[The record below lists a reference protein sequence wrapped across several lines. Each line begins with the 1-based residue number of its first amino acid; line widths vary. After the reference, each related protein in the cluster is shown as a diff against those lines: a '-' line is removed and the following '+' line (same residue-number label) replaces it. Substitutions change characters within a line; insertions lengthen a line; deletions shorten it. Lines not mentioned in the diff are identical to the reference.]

1 MQRGISRHSPNQNIL
16 ISDCCFFYRTIK
28 NHKIL
33 MLFFFKFLFELF
45 YLVFNM
51 GRTVPS
57 FRPALE
63 HEIESWKNFKRAL
76 RPEDQKIFNKL
87 MNYARIHADAGSM
100 SARPMLS
107 EILFI
112 SFAVEQ
118 EKRIELLEEKV
129 KKLEELIRGKD

>member
-1 MQRGISRHSPNQNIL
+1 
-16 ISDCCFFYRTIK
+16 
-28 NHKIL
+28 
-33 MLFFFKFLFELF
+33 
-45 YLVFNM
+45 M

-63 HEIESWKNFKRAL
+63 HEIESWKDFKRAL
-76 RPEDQKIFNKL
+76 RAKEQKIFNKL

-107 EILFI
+107 EVLFL

-118 EKRIELLEEKV
+118 EKKIEILEKKVKELEETIK
-129 KKLEELIRGKD
+129 RKD

>member
-1 MQRGISRHSPNQNIL
+1 
-16 ISDCCFFYRTIK
+16 
-28 NHKIL
+28 
-33 MLFFFKFLFELF
+33 
-45 YLVFNM
+45 M

-63 HEIESWKNFKRAL
+63 HEIESWKAFKRAL
-76 RPEDQKIFNKL
+76 RPEEKRLFNKL

-107 EILFI
+107 EVLFI

-118 EKRIELLEEKV
+118 EKKIEMLEEKI
-129 KKLEELIRGKD
+129 KKLEEMIQGKD

>member
-1 MQRGISRHSPNQNIL
+1 
-16 ISDCCFFYRTIK
+16 
-28 NHKIL
+28 
-33 MLFFFKFLFELF
+33 
-45 YLVFNM
+45 M

-63 HEIESWKNFKRAL
+63 HEIESWRNFKRAL
-76 RPEDQKIFNKL
+76 RPEEQKIFNKL

-107 EILFI
+107 EVLFI

-118 EKRIELLEEKV
+118 EKRIEMLEERV
-129 KKLEELIRGKD
+129 KELEETIRGKD

>member
-1 MQRGISRHSPNQNIL
+1 
-16 ISDCCFFYRTIK
+16 
-28 NHKIL
+28 
-33 MLFFFKFLFELF
+33 MLFFFKFHFDLF
-45 YLVFNM
+45 YLVCIM

-63 HEIESWKNFKRAL
+63 HEIESWKDFKRAL
-76 RPEDQKIFNKL
+76 RAEEQEIFNKL

-107 EILFI
+107 EVLFL

-118 EKRIELLEEKV
+118 EKKIEMLEKKVYELEEMIK
-129 KKLEELIRGKD
+129 GKTKD

>member
-1 MQRGISRHSPNQNIL
+1 
-16 ISDCCFFYRTIK
+16 
-28 NHKIL
+28 
-33 MLFFFKFLFELF
+33 
-45 YLVFNM
+45 M

-76 RPEDQKIFNKL
+76 RPEEQKIFNKL

-118 EKRIELLEEKV
+118 EKRIEILEKKV
-129 KKLEELIRGKD
+129 EELENMVRGKE

>member
-1 MQRGISRHSPNQNIL
+1 
-16 ISDCCFFYRTIK
+16 
-28 NHKIL
+28 
-33 MLFFFKFLFELF
+33 
-45 YLVFNM
+45 M

-76 RPEDQKIFNKL
+76 RPEEQKIFNKL
-87 MNYARIHADAGSM
+87 MNYARIHSDAGSM

-107 EILFI
+107 EVLFI

-118 EKRIELLEEKV
+118 EKRIEMLEEKIV
-129 KKLEELIRGKD
+129 KIEEMIRGKD

>member
-1 MQRGISRHSPNQNIL
+1 
-16 ISDCCFFYRTIK
+16 
-28 NHKIL
+28 
-33 MLFFFKFLFELF
+33 
-45 YLVFNM
+45 M

-76 RPEDQKIFNKL
+76 RPEEQKIFNKL

-118 EKRIELLEEKV
+118 EKRIEMLEEKV
-129 KKLEELIRGKD
+129 EELEELIRGKE

>member
-1 MQRGISRHSPNQNIL
+1 
-16 ISDCCFFYRTIK
+16 
-28 NHKIL
+28 
-33 MLFFFKFLFELF
+33 
-45 YLVFNM
+45 M

-63 HEIESWKNFKRAL
+63 HEIESWKDFKRAL
-76 RPEDQKIFNKL
+76 RSEEQKIFDKL

-107 EILFI
+107 EVLFI

-118 EKRIELLEEKV
+118 EKKIDMLEEKV
-129 KKLEELIRGKD
+129 KELEEMINK